1 MYTLLLLFILCGL
14 GGIAIGINTNI
25 ITAYLAYCG
34 FIALSIILFIGVSVL
49 VSVLTPKIER
59 TNVYDVVELT
69 DDIIVIDI
77 GHGHSLT
84 LSRKCVVET
93 VMRREVCPKL
103 EITTFHMDDALAKWF
118 VPICLWPDLFTLYI

>member
-25 ITAYLAYCG
+25 IIGYLVYSG
-34 FIALSIILFIGVSVL
+34 LIALSILLFIGISVL
-49 VSVLTPKIER
+49 ISFLTPKIEH
-59 TNVYDVVELT
+59 TNVYNVIKLT

-77 GHGHSLT
+77 GHGYSLT
-84 LSRKCVVET
+84 LSRDCVVET
-93 VMRREVCPKL
+93 VMCGEVCPKL
-103 EITTFHMDDALAKWF
+103 EITTFHVDDALEKWF